1 MRYLSVCSGI
11 EAATV
16 AWHPLGWTPAGFAE
30 IEPFPRAV
38 LEQRHGAVAVDWD
51 HRHSPGQNFAPLF
64 GDFTQIGPEH
74 VGPIDLLV
82 GGTPCQ
88 AFSVAGKRLGLDDPR
103 GNLTIEFFRL
113 AKRLG
118 ARWVVWENVPGV
130 LSNWSGEPDD
140 DTITRWEETNDFAA
154 ILALF
159 HECGYRGGWR
169 VLDAQ
174 YVRVD
179 GFGRA
184 VPQRRRRVFLV
195 GHLGN
200 DARALPVLFD
210 PESLRGIDKPRRKA
224 GQGASDPSGNDPE
237 GDSGNGP
244 GGLNPSGAAA
254 TVSAKWA
261 KGSGGPA
268 GDECQNLVAVEVA
281 PTLQAGGNSTGGH
294 RPPGSTVDT
303 VETLVGVRAPA
314 LAGAVEVSDTL
325 SVGANQTTGKE
336 TELVAVP
343 FDTTHITSP
352 TNGSNPQPGDPCHT
366 LTVGA
371 HVHCGAYA
379 IQERAVSENP
389 NAGPQGKGW
398 QEDISFTL
406 EARHNVQAVAFTIKD
421 HGQDAGDEVSPTLRS
436 MTHGDSHANGGGQVA
451 VAYVASDY
459 SSGTYEQSDTAAT
472 VTAGTDRHR
481 AAPIATIPTVDGWA
495 VRKLTPRECERLQGF
510 PDDFTAIRWRG
521 KEAADGPRYKAIG
534 NSMAVNVMRWIG
546 TRIALVEEAV
556 KAAGGDHE

>member
-51 HRHSPGQNFAPLF
+51 HCWSEGQNFAPLF
-64 GDFTQIGPEH
+64 GDFTQIEASH

-140 DTITRWEETNDFAA
+140 DTITGWEETNDFAA

-210 PESLRGIDKPRRKA
+210 PESLRGLDKPRRKA
-224 GQGASDPSGNDPE
+224 GQGASAASGSDPE
-237 GDSGNGP
+237 RDCRSGP
-244 GGLNPSGAAA
+244 GSGLIGG

-261 KGSGGPA
+261 KGSGGPS

-281 PTLQAGGNSTGGH
+281 PTLQAGGNLTGGH

-303 VETLVGVRAPA
+303 VETLVGVRTSM

-352 TNGSNPQPGDPCHT
+352 ANGSNPQPGDPCHT

-371 HVHCGAYA
+371 HVPSVAYA

-451 VAYVASDY
+451 VAFQARIARNGRGQPEEICPTLNGADAGATSDMRPM
-459 SSGTYEQSDTAAT
+459 AA
-472 VTAGTDRHR
+472 
-481 AAPIATIPTVDGWA
+481 IPTVDGWA

-546 TRIALVEEAV
+546 ARIALVEEAV
-556 KAAGGDHE
+556 KAAGGAHE

>member
-74 VGPIDLLV
+74 VGPVDLLV

-113 AKRLG
+113 AKRLRT
-118 ARWVVWENVPGV
+118 RWVVWENVAGV

-140 DTITRWEETNDFAA
+140 DTITGWEETNDFAA

-224 GQGASDPSGNDPE
+224 GQGAASTPGSDPE
-237 GDSGNGP
+237 GYCSDGPSSG
-244 GGLNPSGAAA
+244 LISG

-268 GDECQNLVAVEVA
+268 GDECQNLVAA
-281 PTLQAGGNSTGGH
+281 P
-294 RPPGSTVDT
+294 VDRRFQCASCDFSMDAAHAHCPCC
-303 VETLVGVRAPA
+303 LI
-314 LAGAVEVSDTL
+314 
-325 SVGANQTTGKE
+325 
-336 TELVAVP
+336 P

-371 HVHCGAYA
+371 HVPSVAYA

-406 EARHNVQAVAFTIKD
+406 EARHNVQAVAFMIKD

-436 MTHGDSHANGGGQVA
+436 MVHGDSHANGGEQVA
-451 VAYVASDY
+451 VAFQARISRNGRGQPEEICPTLNGADAGATSDMRPM
-459 SSGTYEQSDTAAT
+459 AA
-472 VTAGTDRHR
+472 
-481 AAPIATIPTVDGWA
+481 IPTVDGWA

-534 NSMAVNVMRWIG
+534 NSMEVNVMRWIG

-556 KAAGGDHE
+556 KAAGEGK